1 LSQADQYLAMAQAA
15 EAAAEAA
22 QLDNVRD
29 RNLRSAAAWREMADR
44 AQRTDRLRAEREAAV
59 IARVS

>member
-1 LSQADQYLAMAQAA
+1 VSQADQYLAMAQAA